1 MRRLAASLL
10 ALALSAAP
18 ALAEPAMWK
27 VSDADSSVYLF
38 GSIHVFTREVRW
50 RTPVLDEEVKSADHV
65 YFELL
70 LDDKAF
76 ATIGRAMLVE
86 GRLRDGRTLW
96 ELLTPEQAD
105 ELRTALLAAGLDP
118 ASFER
123 MTPWMAELMLSS
135 ALIQGA
141 QAGVE
146 MTLSSEVEPERQRG
160 LETAEEQLG
169 FMAKGSEADQ
179 VENLML
185 AVRQMGAPGSGDFVE
200 QMMSAWESGDAETL
214 YRINSD
220 EEAGTDDRYDVLI
233 TGRNERWTT
242 RIEQM
247 LAEND
252 DALVVVGAGH
262 LVGPGGVPALLA
274 ERGFQVERVGAVQ
287 ATTLTEHMSGA
298 PDPRAARPR

>member
-10 ALALSAAP
+10 ALSLSATP

-38 GSIHVFTREVRW
+38 GSIHVFTREVKW
-50 RTPVLDEEVKSADHV
+50 RTPVLDQEVKSADHV

-70 LDDKAF
+70 LDQEAF
-76 ATIGRAMLVE
+76 ATIGRAMLME

-96 ELLTPEQAD
+96 DVLGPEQS
-105 ELRTALLAAGLDP
+105 ETLKTALAAAALDP

-141 QAGVE
+141 RAGVE
-146 MTLSSEVEPERQRG
+146 MTLTDEVGPERQRG

-169 FMAKGSEADQ
+169 FLSKGSEADQ

-185 AVRQMGAPGSGDFVE
+185 AVKLMGAPGSSEFIE
-200 QMMSAWESGDAETL
+200 KMMSAWESGDAETL
-214 YRINSD
+214 YRISSD
-220 EEAGTDDRYDVLI
+220 EDAGTADRYDALI

-242 RIEQM
+242 RIAKM

-252 DALVVVGAGH
+252 EALVVVGVGH
-262 LVGPGGVPALLA
+262 LIGPGGVPALLS
-274 ERGFQVERVGAVQ
+274 ERGFTVERVAVSPAAQ
-287 ATTLTEHMSGA
+287 GHAK
-298 PDPRAARPR
+298 PDARAVRPR

>member
-1 MRRLAASLL
+1 MAMRTLAASLL
-10 ALALSAAP
+10 ALAFSAAP

-38 GSIHVFTREVRW
+38 GSIHVFTRDMQW
-50 RTPVLDEEVKSADHV
+50 RTPLLDEEVKSADHV

-70 LDDKAF
+70 LDEAAY
-76 ATIGRAMLVE
+76 ATIGRATLVE

-96 ELLTPEQAD
+96 DLLTPEQAD
-105 ELRTALLAAGLDP
+105 EVRTAIANAGLDP
-118 ASFER
+118 LSFER

-141 QAGVE
+141 KAGVE
-146 MTLSSEVEPERQRG
+146 MSLYSEVEPDRQRG

-169 FMAKGSEADQ
+169 FTAAGSEADQ
-179 VENLML
+179 IENL
-185 AVRQMGAPGSGDFVE
+185 VRSVRMMGSQDSVDFIE
-200 QMMSAWESGDAETL
+200 EMMSAWERGDADRL

-220 EEAGTDDRYDVLI
+220 EDAGTENRYDVLI

-252 DALVVVGAGH
+252 NALVVVGAGH
-262 LVGPGGVPALLA
+262 LVGPGGVPDLLA
-274 ERGFQVERVGAVQ
+274 KQGFTVERVGEQ
-287 ATTLTEHMSGA
+287 PATKGPSGG
-298 PDPRAARPR
+298 PDPRAVRPR

>member
-10 ALALSAAP
+10 ALSLSVAP

-38 GSIHVFTREVRW
+38 GSIHVFTRDVKW
-50 RTPVLDEEVKSADHV
+50 RTPVLDQEVRSADHV

-70 LDDKAF
+70 LDQAAF

-96 ELLTPEQAD
+96 DVLGPEQSEA
-105 ELRTALLAAGLDP
+105 LKTALAAAALDP

-141 QAGVE
+141 RAGVE
-146 MTLSSEVEPERQRG
+146 MTLTDEVGPERQRG

-169 FMAKGSEADQ
+169 FLSEGSEADQ
-179 VENLML
+179 VLNLML
-185 AVRQMGAPGSGDFVE
+185 AVKLMGAPGSGEFVE
-200 QMMSAWESGDAETL
+200 KMMSAWESGDAETL
-214 YRINSD
+214 HRINSD
-220 EEAGTDDRYDVLI
+220 EDVGTGERYDVLI

-242 RIEQM
+242 RIAQM

-252 DALVVVGAGH
+252 NALVVVGVGH
-262 LVGPGGVPALLA
+262 LVGPGGVPALLS
-274 ERGFQVERVGAVQ
+274 ERGFTVERVGDPPP
-287 ATTLTEHMSGA
+287 ATQGPSDA
-298 PDPRAARPR
+298 PEPRAVRPR

>member
-10 ALALSAAP
+10 ALSLSATP

-38 GSIHVFTREVRW
+38 GSIHVFTREVKW
-50 RTPVLDEEVKSADHV
+50 RTPVLDQEVKSADHV

-70 LDDKAF
+70 LDQEAF
-76 ATIGRAMLVE
+76 ATIGRAMLME

-96 ELLTPEQAD
+96 DVLGPEQS
-105 ELRTALLAAGLDP
+105 ETLKTALAAAALDP

-141 QAGVE
+141 RAGVE
-146 MTLSSEVEPERQRG
+146 MTLTDEVGPERQRG

-169 FMAKGSEADQ
+169 FLSKGSEADQ

-185 AVRQMGAPGSGDFVE
+185 AVKLMGAPGSSEFIE
-200 QMMSAWESGDAETL
+200 KMMSAWESGDAETL
-214 YRINSD
+214 YRISSD
-220 EEAGTDDRYDVLI
+220 EDAGTADRYDALI

-242 RIEQM
+242 RIAKM

-252 DALVVVGAGH
+252 EALVVVGVGH
-262 LVGPGGVPALLA
+262 LVGPGGVPALLS
-274 ERGFQVERVGAVQ
+274 ERGFTVERVAVSPAAQ
-287 ATTLTEHMSGA
+287 GHAK
-298 PDPRAARPR
+298 PDARAVRPR